1 MTSGIYT
8 SFKTN
13 LMNKVLNLASD
24 TINCA
29 LLTSSFSFLAS
40 NTVWSNVSAN
50 EISGTGY
57 TTGGVALSGLSV
69 TASGTSAVWTA
80 SNAVWSTATFSAA
93 FAVIYDTTV
102 SNDLLCAIDFGGTL
116 SVSSGTFTIQWSG
129 SGIITLS

>member
-1 MTSGIYT
+1 MASGIYT

-24 TINCA
+24 TINVA

-57 TTGGVALSGLSV
+57 SANGLALTSLSV

-80 SNAVWSTATFSAA
+80 ANAVWSSSTFSAA
-93 FAVIYDTTV
+93 FAVIYDATV
-102 SNDLLCAIDFGGTL
+102 SNDLICAIDFGGTL